1 MIDFAFYLVT
11 EEIAMRCGLVNDR
24 YKTQDNKFILDNK
37 DLSRLRL
44 TSQEFVNG
52 VEGIEMI
59 TKQEA
64 DDLIEQGGYT
74 IGKGE

>member
-1 MIDFAFYLVT
+1 MIDFALYLVT
-11 EEIAMRCGLVNDR
+11 EDIAIRCGLANDR
-24 YKTQDNKFILDNK
+24 YKTQDDKFILDNK

-44 TSQEFVNG
+44 TSQEFING
-52 VEGIEMI
+52 VEGIEII

-74 IGKGE
+74 IGRG